1 MCLKRILCCSF
12 HGWRNFGGER
22 FLTGKHLTSSGTKT
36 TGITDFKLC
45 THISNRMLNKNVPSF
60 FLTRVIFYFNNSTS
74 FESLFCMKTIKSRLF
89 NKYLKR
95 TKSWSRFWLPL
106 GWLHIGANK
115 LLNSAILLVQELI
128 KYEK

>member
-74 FESLFCMKTIKSRLF
+74 FESLFCMKTVKSRLF
-89 NKYLKR
+89 KKYLKR
-95 TKSWSRFWLPL
+95 KKNRQHGFVCSLVAYVSVQMNYL
-106 GWLHIGANK
+106 K
-115 LLNSAILLVQELI
+115 LQFC
-128 KYEK
+128 